1 MKLLCL
7 LMSIGASSVFGMEP
21 LITKQENNKR
31 ELLLEWQISLA
42 DGKQLMAD
50 YDNKCQTITLL
61 ELAHGGAKPVGLA
74 DMKDLVSIDELSNI
88 KVLGL
93 ARLPQPQEYITLLL
107 ANKKTLQDTLV
118 CMRVD
123 LNENRERIKAVQFYS
138 PLSKFTQWRLT
149 LDETHTQLTILA
161 RALTPQKNVYEEH
174 EMPVYLAQ
182 NEDFLVATA
191 TTKHVVRNVKTT
203 CAIL

>member
-7 LMSIGASSVFGMEP
+7 MMSIGASSVFGMEP

-74 DMKDLVSIDELSNI
+74 DMKDLVPVDELSNV

-93 ARLPQPQEYITLLL
+93 ARLPQPQEYIALLL
-107 ANKKTLQDTLV
+107 ANKKTPQDTLV

-123 LNENRERIKAVQFYS
+123 LNENQERIKAVQFYS
-138 PLSKFTQWRLT
+138 PFSKFTQWRLT

-182 NEDFLVATA
+182 NEDFMVGKP
-191 TTKHVVRNVKTT
+191 TTKQVISHVKKT
-203 CAIL
+203 CEII